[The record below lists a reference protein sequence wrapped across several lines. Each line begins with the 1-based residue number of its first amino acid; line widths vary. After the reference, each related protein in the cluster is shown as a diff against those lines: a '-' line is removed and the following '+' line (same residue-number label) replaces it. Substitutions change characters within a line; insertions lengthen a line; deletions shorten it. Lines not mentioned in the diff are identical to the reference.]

1 MRFRA
6 CIDEVSTL
14 SKIVQTMEKLSKRCI
29 FKMNETTVQII
40 CLGETDVGVQIW
52 SKIPVENPSDYR
64 IQSNANNMIS
74 LEVSTEPLSQA
85 LRSASAAQDVIVK
98 LAKKNDQP
106 VFSFEAQ
113 TESRQGKKMLV
124 THDVRITVMKAT
136 EIEQVKEPLCP
147 PPDVRSLM
155 KATEIEQVK
164 EPLCPP
170 PDLHIILPPLKE
182 LRTIVEHMQRLSDV
196 VAISAT
202 PGGELVLAIQT
213 DDVRVSTAWENCQR
227 PTVEGEAPN
236 PEHEN
241 DPDQKYG
248 ALVAVK
254 SLIKFLTCHMFSNS
268 TVASICANFCI
279 IMYVYIGSV
288 TDTGGIITF
297 YIPARLDDAE

>member
-52 SKIPVENPSDYR
+52 SKIPVDSMFSDYR

-124 THDVRITVMKAT
+124 THDVRITVMKA
-136 EIEQVKEPLCP
+136 V
-147 PPDVRSLM
+147 
-155 KATEIEQVK
+155 EIEQVK

-182 LRTIVEHMQRLSDV
+182 LRTIVDHMQKLSDV

-213 DDVRVSTAWENCQR
+213 DDVRVSTTWENCQR

-236 PEHEN
+236 PEHEE

>member
-52 SKIPVENPSDYR
+52 SKIPVDSMFSDYR
-64 IQSNANNMIS
+64 IQSNADNMIS

-124 THDVRITVMKAT
+124 THDVRITVMKTA
-136 EIEQVKEPLCP
+136 
-147 PPDVRSLM
+147 
-155 KATEIEQVK
+155 EIEQVK

-213 DDVRVSTAWENCQR
+213 DDVRVSTTWENCQR
-227 PTVEGEAPN
+227 PTVEGEAPD
-236 PEHEN
+236 PEHEDN
-241 DPDQKYG
+241 PDQKYG

-254 SLIKFLTCHMFSNS
+254 KSDQVSYVPYVLEFDCCFNMRKFLYYYVCLHRLGDGHGWDHHVLYTC
-268 TVASICANFCI
+268 TA
-279 IMYVYIGSV
+279 G
-288 TDTGGIITF
+288 
-297 YIPARLDDAE
+297 

>member
-52 SKIPVENPSDYR
+52 SKIPVDSMFSDYR

-74 LEVSTEPLSQA
+74 LE
-85 LRSASAAQDVIVK
+85 DVIVK

-113 TESRQGKKMLV
+113 TESRQGKKMVV
-124 THDVRITVMKAT
+124 THDVRITVMKA
-136 EIEQVKEPLCP
+136 V
-147 PPDVRSLM
+147 
-155 KATEIEQVK
+155 EIEQVK

-202 PGGELVLAIQT
+202 PGGELVFAIQT
-213 DDVRVSTAWENCQR
+213 DDVRVSTTWEGCQR

-241 DPDQKYG
+241 NPDQKYG

-254 SLIKFLTCHMFSNS
+254 SLIRFLTCHMFSNS
-268 TVASICANFCI
+268 TVASICANFCV

-288 TDTGGIITF
+288 TDTGQAKWLGLFSSVFAWIIVQGN
-297 YIPARLDDAE
+297 

>member
-52 SKIPVENPSDYR
+52 SKIPVDSMFSDYR

-85 LRSASAAQDVIVK
+85 LRSASASQDVIVK

-124 THDVRITVMKAT
+124 THDVRIMVMKT
-136 EIEQVKEPLCP
+136 V
-147 PPDVRSLM
+147 
-155 KATEIEQVK
+155 EIEQVK

-202 PGGELVLAIQT
+202 PHGELVLAIQT
-213 DDVRVSTAWENCQR
+213 DDVRVSTTWENCQR

-241 DPDQKYG
+241 NPDQKYG

-254 SLIKFLTCHMFSNS
+254 SLIKFLTSHMFSNS

>member
-52 SKIPVENPSDYR
+52 SKIPVDSMFSDYR

-124 THDVRITVMKAT
+124 THDVRITVMKA
-136 EIEQVKEPLCP
+136 V
-147 PPDVRSLM
+147 
-155 KATEIEQVK
+155 EIEQVK

-182 LRTIVEHMQRLSDV
+182 LRTIVEHMQKLSDV

-213 DDVRVSTAWENCQR
+213 DDVRVSTTWENCQR

-236 PEHEN
+236 PEHEE

>member
-14 SKIVQTMEKLSKRCI
+14 SKIVQTMEKLSKSCI

-40 CLGETDVGVQIW
+40 CLGETDMGVQIW
-52 SKIPVENPSDYR
+52 SKISVDSMFSDYR

-85 LRSASAAQDVIVK
+85 LRSASAAHNVIVK

-106 VFSFEAQ
+106 VFSFEAE
-113 TESRQGKKMLV
+113 TESRQGKKMAV
-124 THDVRITVMKAT
+124 THDVRITVMKAVD
-136 EIEQVKEPLCP
+136 IEQ
-147 PPDVRSLM
+147 
-155 KATEIEQVK
+155 IK

-202 PGGELVLAIQT
+202 PRGELVLAIQT
-213 DDVRVSTAWENCQR
+213 DDVRVSTTWENCQR
-227 PTVEGEAPN
+227 PTVEGEESN
-236 PEHEN
+236 PEHEEN
-241 DPDQKYG
+241 PNHKYG
-248 ALVAVK
+248 ALLAVK
-254 SLIKFLTCHMFSNS
+254 SLIKFLTCHIFSNS
-268 TVASICANFCI
+268 TVASICANFCV

-288 TDTGGIITF
+288 TDAGGVITF
-297 YIPARLDDAE
+297 YIPARLDDVE

>member
-52 SKIPVENPSDYR
+52 SKIPVDSMFSDYR

-74 LEVSTEPLSQA
+74 LEVSTEPLSQG

-124 THDVRITVMKAT
+124 THDVRITVMKAV
-136 EIEQVKEPLCP
+136 EIEQ
-147 PPDVRSLM
+147 
-155 KATEIEQVK
+155 IK

-202 PGGELVLAIQT
+202 PGGELVFAIQT
-213 DDVRVSTAWENCQR
+213 DDVRVSTTWENCQR

-236 PEHEN
+236 PEHEDN
-241 DPDQKYG
+241 PDQKYG

>member
-14 SKIVQTMEKLSKRCI
+14 SKIVQTMERLSKRCI

-52 SKIPVENPSDYR
+52 SKIPVDSMFSDYR

-124 THDVRITVMKAT
+124 THDVRITV
-136 EIEQVKEPLCP
+136 
-147 PPDVRSLM
+147 M

>member
-29 FKMNETTVQII
+29 FKMNEATVQII

-52 SKIPVENPSDYR
+52 SKIPVDSMFSDYR

-124 THDVRITVMKAT
+124 THDVRITVMKT
-136 EIEQVKEPLCP
+136 V
-147 PPDVRSLM
+147 
-155 KATEIEQVK
+155 EIEQVK

-213 DDVRVSTAWENCQR
+213 DDVRVSTTWENCQR

-241 DPDQKYG
+241 NPDQKYG

>member
-1 MRFRA
+1 
-6 CIDEVSTL
+6 
-14 SKIVQTMEKLSKRCI
+14 
-29 FKMNETTVQII
+29 MNETTVQII

-52 SKIPVENPSDYR
+52 SKIPVDSMFSDYR

-85 LRSASAAQDVIVK
+85 LRSASAAHDVIVK

-106 VFSFEAQ
+106 VFSFEAE
-113 TESRQGKKMLV
+113 TESRQGKKMMV
-124 THDVRITVMKAT
+124 THDVRITVMKA
-136 EIEQVKEPLCP
+136 V
-147 PPDVRSLM
+147 
-155 KATEIEQVK
+155 EIEQVK

-196 VAISAT
+196 LAISAT
-202 PGGELVLAIQT
+202 PRGELVLAIQT
-213 DDVRVSTAWENCQR
+213 DDVRVSTTWENCQR

-236 PEHEN
+236 PDHEN
-241 DPDQKYG
+241 NPDQKYG

-268 TVASICANFCI
+268 TVASICANFCV

-288 TDTGGIITF
+288 TDTGGVITF
-297 YIPARLDDAE
+297 YIPARLDDVE

>member
-52 SKIPVENPSDYR
+52 SKIPVDSMFSDYR

-124 THDVRITVMKAT
+124 THDVRITV
-136 EIEQVKEPLCP
+136 
-147 PPDVRSLM
+147 M

>member
-52 SKIPVENPSDYR
+52 SKIPVDSMFSDYR

-124 THDVRITVMKAT
+124 THDVRITVMKAA
-136 EIEQVKEPLCP
+136 
-147 PPDVRSLM
+147 D
-155 KATEIEQVK
+155 IEQVK

-182 LRTIVEHMQRLSDV
+182 LRTIVEHMQRLSDI

-213 DDVRVSTAWENCQR
+213 DDVRVSTTWENCQR

-236 PEHEN
+236 PEHEDN
-241 DPDQKYG
+241 PDQKYG

>member
-6 CIDEVSTL
+6 CIDEIQTL

-40 CLGETDVGVQIW
+40 CLGEADVGVQIW
-52 SKIPVENPSDYR
+52 SKLPVDSMFSDYR

-85 LRSASAAQDVIVK
+85 LKSASAAHEVVVK

-113 TESRQGKKMLV
+113 TESRQGKTMLV
-124 THDVRITVMKAT
+124 THDVRITVMKAVD
-136 EIEQVKEPLCP
+136 IEQ
-147 PPDVRSLM
+147 
-155 KATEIEQVK
+155 IK

-170 PDLHIILPPLKE
+170 PDLHIILPSLKE

-196 VAISAT
+196 VAFSAT
-202 PGGELVLAIQT
+202 RNGELVLAIQT
-213 DDVRVSTAWENCQR
+213 DDVRVSTAWEGCLR
-227 PTVEGEAPN
+227 PTIEGEP
-236 PEHEN
+236 PEDPEN
-241 DPDQKYG
+241 LDMDQKFG

-254 SLIKFLTCHMFSNS
+254 SLLKFLTVHMFSSS
-268 TVASICANFCI
+268 TVASICANYCV
-279 IMYVYIGSV
+279 IMYVYIGEV
-288 TDTGGIITF
+288 GDTGGVITF
-297 YIPARLDDAE
+297 YIPARLDEVE

>member
-6 CIDEVSTL
+6 CIDEIQTL

-40 CLGETDVGVQIW
+40 CLGEADVGVQIW
-52 SKIPVENPSDYR
+52 SKLPVDSMFSDYR

-85 LRSASAAQDVIVK
+85 LKSASAAHEVIVK

-113 TESRQGKKMLV
+113 TESRQGKRMLV
-124 THDVRITVMKAT
+124 THDVRITVMKAVD
-136 EIEQVKEPLCP
+136 IEQ
-147 PPDVRSLM
+147 
-155 KATEIEQVK
+155 IK

-170 PDLHIILPPLKE
+170 PDLHIILPSLKD

-196 VAISAT
+196 VAFTAT
-202 PGGELVLAIQT
+202 RNGELVLAIQT
-213 DDVRVSTAWENCQR
+213 DDVRVSTAWEGCLR
-227 PTVEGEAPN
+227 PTIEGEAP
-236 PEHEN
+236 E
-241 DPDQKYG
+241 DPANLDMDQKFG

-254 SLIKFLTCHMFSNS
+254 SLLKFLTVHMFSNS
-268 TVASICANFCI
+268 TVASICANYCV
-279 IMYVYIGSV
+279 IMYVYIGEV
-288 TDTGGIITF
+288 GDAGGVITF
-297 YIPARLDDAE
+297 YIPARLDEVE